1 MNQFTDW
8 DILACIALSLLPL
21 FAFVADGSAKMRF
34 FPKRQ
39 KTLDRNRKF
48 DLFDLPSQESGA
60 QQLSYFR
67 HKLTNFRECS
77 ATLSL
82 SRSHSRSL
90 NATTF
95 LQSAGEGTKTNKF

>member
-1 MNQFTDW
+1 MHSFVTFTPF
-8 DILACIALSLLPL
+8 C
-21 FAFVADGSAKMRF
+21 FRGSAKMRF

-77 ATLSL
+77 ATVCELPL
-82 SRSHSRSL
+82 YL

>member
-39 KTLDRNRKF
+39 KTGTGNSTYSISHLKIVQ
-48 DLFDLPSQESGA
+48 S
-60 QQLSYFR
+60 SYFR

-77 ATLSL
+77 ATVCELPL
-82 SRSHSRSL
+82 YL

-95 LQSAGEGTKTNKF
+95 FAIYRGGNKDK

>member
-1 MNQFTDW
+1 MHSFVTFTPFC
-8 DILACIALSLLPL
+8 LR
-21 FAFVADGSAKMRF
+21 GSAKMRF

-82 SRSHSRSL
+82 SLSRSL